1 MTQAGLTKKSTLL
14 RGVFL
19 LALASAMALF
29 AFFASDLRI
38 ETNILHSLPA
48 GNPVMADGH
57 EVILNH
63 PYQNRVLIDL
73 GLEPA
78 DPEVLSAAA
87 GRLEAYLEATGL
99 FDAVGFKDAGQI
111 FSALD
116 LYAAQH
122 LPALLTDRDLEK
134 KAAPLL
140 EKGVLE
146 KRVRQNLSRL
156 YTMESTG
163 RARAILADPAGL
175 RDVVLEKTRALM
187 PAKNIEFHKGRLFSR
202 DLGHVLIIADPGRAA
217 TGSEAAKEIATA
229 ISQARQ
235 ALSRDVDTRGADLTL
250 TAAGA
255 YRAVIDN
262 ETAAKNDARQA
273 VFLSALGIAVLL
285 IMAFPRPVIGLL
297 AFVPAVFGTL
307 AALMFYAL
315 WHESITI
322 MALGFGGAIMAI
334 TVDHGISYLLFAD
347 RPHETTGKHASR
359 EVWAVALA
367 AALTSAGAFFLLV
380 FSGFPILAE
389 IGQFAALGILFS
401 FLFVH
406 TGFPLLMPGL
416 KGARRKH
423 RLLLQTAVDH
433 AVLSGKKPKL
443 VLAVLAAGVLAFF
456 ARPDF
461 CVDISAINTVSK
473 DTLAAEQKIADTW
486 GNQMFDRVHVMAR
499 AENKKKLQQTSD
511 RLAAEI
517 EDQMAENRISEAF
530 LPSMLF
536 PGPKRCR
543 TNLEAWRQFWQD
555 AGQKQVVSRIMDQAA
570 ALGIN
575 PENFAEVYES
585 QTTDCDS
592 GQMRFDERFF
602 DFLSIY
608 SEKTGDGRILFA
620 SLVPGENYDP
630 ARFFDTISSGR
641 PEISV
646 LDPNY
651 YAQNLGVLLSD
662 TFVRMFAVVAAGVAV
677 LLVLFFADLTLA
689 AVSLLPLGFAM
700 VCTLGLLH
708 LLGQPLNIPG
718 LMLSVVVFGMG
729 LDYSLYFVRAYQRY
743 GTPAHPHFAHIRM
756 AVFLAAASTFIG
768 FAALAT
774 GEHLLMKSLGLILAP
789 AVLFVVAGTFCLL
802 PAILDFLFQPAV
814 LGQGVAAPGSAE
826 HKQRLA
832 RIYRHTEVFPRIFA
846 AIKRR
851 VDPMFTELPGF
862 LDKPGTVLDIGCGYG
877 ITAGWL
883 LAMDPKIRI
892 TGMDPDAERVRF
904 ARRIT
909 ADQGTIWQAAAPD
922 LPAPDHPA
930 DTALMIDM
938 LHYLSDHAAAQT
950 LAAAKDR
957 LEPGGRLIMR
967 AAVLREAKDSFLRRV
982 EILRLKIRGI
992 ARHDRTEAQIRDLL
1006 TSTGFEIRHVQ
1017 DSGQGREE
1025 KWFAA
1030 RKPQSYGE
1038 TR

>member
-1 MTQAGLTKKSTLL
+1 MTQAGLTRKSILV
-14 RGVFL
+14 RGLFF
-19 LALASAMALF
+19 AATAGAMAFFVLF
-29 AFFASDLRI
+29 ASGIRI

-78 DPEVLSAAA
+78 DPDRLARAADRVE
-87 GRLEAYLEATGL
+87 GHLKSTGL
-99 FDAVGFKDAGQI
+99 FKSVGMEDAGQL
-111 FSALD
+111 FSALNRH
-116 LYAAQH
+116 AAQN
-122 LPALLTDRDLEK
+122 LPALLTARDLVK

-146 KRVRQNLSRL
+146 KRVKENLSRL

-163 RARAILADPAGL
+163 QARAIMADPASL

-187 PAKNIEFHKGRLFSR
+187 PAENIEFHKGRLFSEN
-202 DLGHVLIIADPGRAA
+202 LNHVLIIADPGRAA
-217 TGSEAAKEIATA
+217 TGSEAAREIAEA
-229 ISQARQ
+229 IGQARQ
-235 ALSRDVDTRGADLTL
+235 NLTRDFDPRDGDLTF

-273 VFLSALGIAVLL
+273 VLLSAMGIALL
-285 IMAFPRPVIGLL
+285 LMLAFPRPAIGLL

-307 AALMFYAL
+307 AALVVYAL
-315 WHESITI
+315 VYESITI
-322 MALGFGGAIMAI
+322 MALGFGGAIVAI

-347 RPHETTGKHASR
+347 RPHETTGKHASM
-359 EVWAVALA
+359 EIWAVGLA
-367 AALTSAGAFFLLV
+367 AALTSAGAFFLLT
-380 FSGFPILAE
+380 FSGFPILGE

-406 TGFPLLMPGL
+406 TGFPLLMPRL

-423 RLLLQTAVDH
+423 QLLLQTAVDR

-443 VLAVLAAGVLAFF
+443 IFALLAAGVFALF

-473 DTLAAEQKIADTW
+473 DTLGAEQKMADTW
-486 GNQMFDRVHVMAR
+486 GNQMFEQVHVMAR
-499 AENKKKLQQTSD
+499 AKNKKEIQQISD
-511 RLAAEI
+511 RLTASI
-517 EDQMAENRISEAF
+517 EDQMTQNRISEAF

-543 TNLEAWRQFWQD
+543 TNINAWKSFWQD
-555 AGQKQVVSRIMDQAA
+555 ADRQQVLSRIQRQAA
-570 ALGIN
+570 ALGMD
-575 PENFAEVYES
+575 PEHFSDVYPYK
-585 QTTDCDS
+585 TADCS
-592 GQMRFDERFF
+592 GLLIPDERFDRF
-602 DFLSIY
+602 MGIHPA
-608 SEKTGDGRILFA
+608 KTGDGRILFA
-620 SLVPGENYDP
+620 SLLPGKNYDP

-641 PEISV
+641 PEIFV
-646 LDPNY
+646 LDPDAY
-651 YAQNLGVLLSD
+651 SQNLGALLSD
-662 TFVRMFAVVAAGVAV
+662 TFLRMFAIVAAGVAL
-677 LLVLFFADLTLA
+677 LLVVFFADLTLA

-700 VCTLGLLH
+700 VCTLGSLH

-756 AVFLAAASTFIG
+756 AVFLAAASTFMG
-768 FAALAT
+768 FAALAA
-774 GEHLLMKSLGLILAP
+774 GEHLLMKSLGRILAP
-789 AVLFVVAGTFCLL
+789 AVLFVAAGTFCLL
-802 PAILDFLFQPAV
+802 PAVLDFLFKPAV
-814 LGQGVAAPGSAE
+814 LGRGPAAPGSAE
-826 HKQRLA
+826 HKKRLG
-832 RIYRHTEVFPRIFA
+832 RIYRHTEAYPRIFA

-851 VDPMFTELPGF
+851 VDPMFAELPGF
-862 LDKPGTVLDIGCGYG
+862 LDKPAAVLDIGCGYG

-883 LAMDPKIRI
+883 LAMDPEIRI

-904 ARRIT
+904 ARRLT
-909 ADQGTIWQAAAPD
+909 ADQGTFWQAAAPD
-922 LPAPDHPA
+922 LPALENPA
-930 DTALMIDM
+930 DTVLMIDM
-938 LHYLSDHAAAQT
+938 LHYLSDDEAAQT
-950 LAAAKDR
+950 LAAAKER
-957 LEPGGRLIMR
+957 LDPGGRLIMR
-967 AAVLREAKDSFLRRV
+967 AAVLRDAKDTFLRRV
-982 EILRLKIRGI
+982 EILRLKLRKI

-1006 TSTGFEIRHVQ
+1006 TSAGFEIRHVR

-1025 KWFAA
+1025 KWFAV

-1038 TR
+1038 TP